1 LRQYL
6 SLNTLAAV
14 AAAIFAAVLV
24 AALSI
29 AVDWAFSFASLGALG
44 VGIEMYGPDR
54 LKKRFKE
61 RPTPATQEP
70 YWAVGR
76 IRYNAADGG
85 GTDGLLLFFKSGL
98 HGTEPMDV
106 LSYAMTH
113 PTFPHETTANQF
125 FTESQFESY
134 RMLGFEIV
142 GRALESGGYSA
153 LAAAT
158 PAEDAAP
165 GRAVTADL
173 TLDLVIKNLENQL
186 VARVAGC

>member
-1 LRQYL
+1 MRQYL

-113 PTFPHETTANQF
+113 PTFPHETT
-125 FTESQFESY
+125 
-134 RMLGFEIV
+134 
-142 GRALESGGYSA
+142 
-153 LAAAT
+153 
-158 PAEDAAP
+158 D
-165 GRAVTADL
+165 AVTSSTNRSTCPPSGVRPSA
-173 TLDLVIKNLENQL
+173 
-186 VARVAGC
+186 ARHRWH